1 MTLYIQTL
9 DSKSALKL
17 IIRTLFSDKVI
28 IDKTDN
34 FFQTFVIGA
43 DAVVIISQALK
54 ALTGKDNLPLHPIDV
69 LKNNRNIFEFYG
81 ITFDE
86 KFLINFGTFKYND
99 ISSEFRFTSILN
111 SI

>member
-1 MTLYIQTL
+1 MQTL

-28 IDKTDN
+28 IDKTDIL
-34 FFQTFVIGA
+34 FQEFIIGT
-43 DAVVIISQALK
+43 DAEEIITSALRT
-54 ALTGKDNLPLHPIDV
+54 LTGSGEVRMHIIDV
-69 LKNNRNIFEFYG
+69 LKNNKDIFEFYG

>member
-1 MTLYIQTL
+1 MQTL

-17 IIRTLFSDKVI
+17 IIRTLFSDKVV

-43 DAVVIISQALK
+43 DAAAIISPELK
-54 ALTGKDNLPLHPIDV
+54 ALTGKDNLPLHLIDV
-69 LKNNRNIFEFYG
+69 LKNNKDIFEFYG

-86 KFLINFGTFKYND
+86 KFLIDFGTFKYSG
-99 ISSEFRFTSILN
+99 IFSEFRFTSILN
-111 SI
+111 SM